1 MHPPGQLLPLMSQ
14 PIMPI
19 TLKLSFIALRD
30 ARSTAALLQDSTL
43 SCLMSL
49 FDVHTAGRLHSRS
62 DKMDESQRGKMHTT
76 HAAVY
81 PPTGPRS
88 TVILTMHAS
97 QCHLVEFGLYCS
109 TSVAATGKVNAGQLM
124 SRRSEGNVAR
134 ESGRVPIA
142 VSCGVL

>member
-1 MHPPGQLLPLMSQ
+1 MSRKGAKCTLRMLLY
-14 PIMPI
+14 I
-19 TLKLSFIALRD
+19 
-30 ARSTAALLQDSTL
+30 
-43 SCLMSL
+43 
-49 FDVHTAGRLHSRS
+49 
-62 DKMDESQRGKMHTT
+62 
-76 HAAVY
+76 
-81 PPTGPRS
+81 PTGPRS

-109 TSVAATGKVNAGQLM
+109 TSVAATGRVNAGQLM